1 MKAVFAVA
9 VLCCVLLA
17 EAKKDYSIKI
27 KSKVP
32 GNPTVLELKS
42 GSDAG
47 DDMVNYHFT
56 NDGTGALR
64 LTSQQGADGKQ
75 APVLTIQGKPTVASF
90 LEVAAANSTS
100 NVSEAAPVTAPVET
114 SSADP
119 ADRSEQEEKDE
130 NAALPVKQGGT
141 STSVNGRMK
150 VMGKG
155 GKSTSLMTT
164 SAHTVGGTAQ
174 WVLLEMDDF
183 SEIKDWVRSNGKKIQ
198 EGVSC
203 SQGGDDG
210 SADNF
215 LGPRFGPSA
224 DCQGSFFSASKTFTL
239 PEHTEVMVTGRYHF
253 IDQWTGSMHGF
264 AKVDGVKRW
273 VKQYEYCTKMFSA
286 FCREYSIS
294 VCGDERY
301 PEKLSEKFAFSWP
314 HTKSTLKLEVGMD
327 TMSGTP
333 PTCTQVK
340 SWGVDDIAIWIKRA

>member
-32 GNPTVLELKS
+32 GSPTVLEVSNSACMLCAWLRCLLHAATLCLAAFFALSYVLTNMRLDALVCSIVSFSTFYLQLKS

-119 ADRSEQEEKDE
+119 ADRSEQEEKVRNDCSRCI
-130 NAALPVKQGGT
+130 PRC
-141 STSVNGRMK
+141 RMF
-150 VMGKG
+150 
-155 GKSTSLMTT
+155 LAF
-164 SAHTVGGTAQ
+164 AHVY
-174 WVLLEMDDF
+174 LF
-183 SEIKDWVRSNGKKIQ
+183 
-198 EGVSC
+198 
-203 SQGGDDG
+203 
-210 SADNF
+210 
-215 LGPRFGPSA
+215 
-224 DCQGSFFSASKTFTL
+224 AS
-239 PEHTEVMVTGRYHF
+239 
-253 IDQWTGSMHGF
+253 
-264 AKVDGVKRW
+264 
-273 VKQYEYCTKMFSA
+273 SA
-286 FCREYSIS
+286 FCCITSGRERCSP
-294 VCGDERY
+294 CQARRHQH
-301 PEKLSEKFAFSWP
+301 F
-314 HTKSTLKLEVGMD
+314 
-327 TMSGTP
+327 
-333 PTCTQVK
+333 
-340 SWGVDDIAIWIKRA
+340 R